1 MVAASCD
8 AFGLTAF
15 GDTRN
20 VRYALGIV
28 FPSLAVTG
36 PRRDRWTQGVLFE
49 EKSRARIHTSRP
61 DNRCVAFSILFV
73 FVGAIKFQEG
83 LVGHPL

>member
-1 MVAASCD
+1 MLWGSSSRRSQLQVHVER
-8 AFGLTAF
+8 G
-15 GDTRN
+15 GRN
-20 VRYALGIV
+20 
-28 FPSLAVTG
+28 
-36 PRRDRWTQGVLFE
+36 GVLFE

-83 LVGHPL
+83 LVGYPL